1 MTVEPTPSTGYS
13 NRPYAYAL
21 VGVVLLIVVA
31 WLNQDRIQPVTAGT
45 VAPEFEINDLGG
57 GLARLSDHSGEVV
70 LVNIWATW
78 CLPCRIEMPSME
90 RLYQEIGEDGFEIM
104 SVSIDAALGQFDQA
118 GRPGGDIEVFADSL
132 GLTFPM
138 LHDPSGGIERLYR
151 TTGVPE
157 TFLIG
162 RDGIIYKKVAGGT
175 EWDAPQHKELI
186 QRLLAAPK

>member
-1 MTVEPTPSTGYS
+1 MRQLIRTSWVAVALWGMITSSAVAEPPERVGPNGFLLWESPREVSEISFEAGDGTPLTLTTFGGK
-13 NRPYAYAL
+13 L
-21 VGVVLLIVVA
+21 ILL
-31 WLNQDRIQPVTAGT
+31 
-45 VAPEFEINDLGG
+45 
-57 GLARLSDHSGEVV
+57 
-70 LVNIWATW
+70 NIWATW

-104 SVSIDAALGQFDQA
+104 AVSIDAELGGFDLA
-118 GRPGGDIEVFADSL
+118 GRPGGDIQVFADSL

-162 RDGIIYKKVAGGT
+162 RDGILYKKVAGGT

>member
-1 MTVEPTPSTGYS
+1 MTTYRTPSTGYS

-21 VGVVLLIVVA
+21 VGVVLLIVFA
-31 WLNQDRIQPVTAGT
+31 WLNQDRVRPVTAGT
-45 VAPEFEINDLGG
+45 VAPEFEVNDLDG
-57 GLARLSDHSGEVV
+57 GLARLSDHEGEVV

-78 CLPCRIEMPSME
+78 CLPCLIEMPSME

-104 SVSIDAALGQFDQA
+104 AVSIDAELGGFDLA
-118 GRPGGDIEVFADSL
+118 GRPGGDIQVFADSL